1 MKRFRTKNI
10 QLRENPLEYL
20 TEQEAL
26 SRARAKA
33 WTEKRIA
40 FEDKHPNEI
49 NKIYSFTPVVGALL
63 IGAAIWG
70 MK

>member
-1 MKRFRTKNI
+1 MKRFKTKNI

-20 TEQEAL
+20 MEQEAL

-40 FEDKHPNEI
+40 FEDKHPNEM
-49 NKIYSFTPVVGALL
+49 NKVYAITPVVGALL
-63 IGAAIWG
+63 IGAALWG
-70 MK
+70 LK

>member
-1 MKRFRTKNI
+1 M
-10 QLRENPLEYL
+10 EYL

-40 FEDKHPNEI
+40 FEDRHPNEI
-49 NKIYSFTPVVGALL
+49 NKIYSLTPVVGALL

-70 MK
+70 LK